1 MRNWV
6 SVAVLMAAWC
16 GLEDGRAIGQE
27 PPRSVFE
34 LPAPEVTS
42 PPSLG
47 AERPLEA
54 PPLDTPSHDF
64 GAESNALG
72 EARRQDSFTR
82 QRGIVG
88 GLGLL
93 AGWRRRAALAN
104 PWLTPPP
111 GLPFAPP
118 APPWLAGPWSGS
130 AARFGPWSMYP
141 GGAGY
146 FNPARQ
152 PIGHE
157 IQSDGRG
164 GYSYRPLY
172 EGDGAV
178 VVPNETEIQNE
189 TIVPDQ
195 PEITAPRQ
203 PARPR
208 EPSAP
213 RRAAPKPTP
222 ENALPEE
229 LPPPVSG
236 GPVDL

>member
-1 MRNWV
+1 MRRCG

-16 GLEDGRAIGQE
+16 GLEDGLASSQE
-27 PPRSVFE
+27 PPHSVFE
-34 LPAPEVTS
+34 LPAPEVTN
-42 PPSLG
+42 PPGLG
-47 AERPLEA
+47 AERPL
-54 PPLDTPSHDF
+54 DMPSHDF
-64 GAESNALG
+64 AAESNALG
-72 EARRQDSFTR
+72 EARRQDAFTR
-82 QRGIVG
+82 QRGMVRG
-88 GLGLL
+88 FGLL

-104 PWLTPPP
+104 PWLTPPA
-111 GLPFAPP
+111 GLPLAPP

-130 AARFGPWSMYP
+130 AARFGPWSMLP

-172 EGDGAV
+172 EDDGAV
-178 VVPNETEIQNE
+178 IAPNETEIQSD
-189 TIVPDQ
+189 TIIPYQ
-195 PEITAPRQ
+195 PEITAPQQ

-213 RRAAPKPTP
+213 RRAAPKPTL

-229 LPPPVSG
+229 LPPPDRG